1 MQDEAGG
8 IAQALSLGE
17 DFVGKVD
24 SVAVILGD
32 NIFEDTFD
40 VSDFKWGAKL
50 FLKKSNTPE
59 RFGVAQVAND
69 TIISIVEKPKAFVSD
84 LVVTGLYIYDWRV
97 FSIIK
102 KLKPSARGELEITDV
117 NNQYLQIGEVPFQMV
132 SGEWTDAGTFESL
145 FRANALARK
154 MTHGE

>member
-1 MQDEAGG
+1 
-8 IAQALSLGE
+8 
-17 DFVGKVD
+17 
-24 SVAVILGD
+24 
-32 NIFEDTFD
+32 
-40 VSDFKWGAKL
+40 
-50 FLKKSNTPE
+50 
-59 RFGVAQVAND
+59 
-69 TIISIVEKPKAFVSD
+69 
-84 LVVTGLYIYDWRV
+84 LYIYDWRV